1 MEEEEEQKEEEQ
13 EQEQEEKDIGHILSQ
28 IDIKKLSCQDMK
40 KLISQLVIHSDVKN
54 PRSIWGVDEH
64 KPCWWPKS
72 QKFDTPWKIKDNQC
86 VYRKHDAQEILS
98 SALEWHKS
106 NFKKTELK

>member
-40 KLISQLVIHSDVKN
+40 KLISQLVIHSG
-54 PRSIWGVDEH
+54 IAGY
-64 KPCWWPKS
+64 
-72 QKFDTPWKIKDNQC
+72 IK
-86 VYRKHDAQEILS
+86 
-98 SALEWHKS
+98 
-106 NFKKTELK
+106 